1 MIMDSFALERLK
13 EDQALLIRKV
23 YAWMCAALL
32 ITAISA
38 YITAGSETLMSLVF
52 GSRVGFW
59 VLILS
64 QLGIVWY
71 LTSRITSMSLNAV
84 SLMFVLYSV
93 LTGVTLSYILLVY
106 TQESIV
112 ATLLIT
118 AGTFG
123 AMSIYGFTTKND
135 LSSYGSLFFMG
146 MIGLIIASVV
156 NYFLQ
161 STMLHWVISC
171 VGVLIFVGLTA
182 YDTQKI
188 KALLGQPDTEMN
200 QKIAILG
207 ALTLYLDFINLFIYL
222 LQLFGRKK

>member
-1 MIMDSFALERLK
+1 MDSFALERLK
-13 EDQALLIRKV
+13 EDRALLIRKV

-38 YITAGSETLMSLVF
+38 YVTAGSEALISLIF

-59 VLILS
+59 VLVLA

-71 LTSRITSMSLNAV
+71 LTSRIVTMSFNTV
-84 SLMFVLYSV
+84 SLMFVLYSL
-93 LTGVTLSYILLVY
+93 LTGVTLSSILLVY
-106 TQESIV
+106 TQESIA

-146 MIGLIIASVV
+146 IIGLIIASLV

-161 STMLHWVISC
+161 SSVLHWIISC
-171 VGVLIFVGLTA
+171 MGVLIFVGLTA

-200 QKIAILG
+200 QKLAILG

>member
-1 MIMDSFALERLK
+1 
-13 EDQALLIRKV
+13 
-23 YAWMCAALL
+23 
-32 ITAISA
+32 
-38 YITAGSETLMSLVF
+38 
-52 GSRVGFW
+52 
-59 VLILS
+59 
-64 QLGIVWY
+64 
-71 LTSRITSMSLNAV
+71 
-84 SLMFVLYSV
+84 MFVLYSL

-106 TQESIV
+106 TQQSIV

-123 AMSIYGFTTKND
+123 AMSVYGFTTKND

-146 MIGLIIASVV
+146 IMGLIIASLV

-161 STMLHWVISC
+161 STMLHWIISC
-171 VGVLIFVGLTA
+171 FGVLIFVGLTA

-200 QKIAILG
+200 QKLAILG

>member
-1 MIMDSFALERLK
+1 MDSFALERLK